1 MSFFRA
7 NTISKQ
13 SEPTKRECKHSIT
26 ATVRCERVSPESA
39 RAAIQ
44 QLREDLNSCRIRNE
58 RAIDSSR
65 EFAKHY
71 KCR

>member
-1 MSFFRA
+1 MSFFHTNA
-7 NTISKQ
+7 VNKP
-13 SEPTKRECKHSIT
+13 SEPTKREWKRSIT
-26 ATVRCERVSPESA
+26 ATVCCERISPASA
-39 RAAIQ
+39 RVAIQ